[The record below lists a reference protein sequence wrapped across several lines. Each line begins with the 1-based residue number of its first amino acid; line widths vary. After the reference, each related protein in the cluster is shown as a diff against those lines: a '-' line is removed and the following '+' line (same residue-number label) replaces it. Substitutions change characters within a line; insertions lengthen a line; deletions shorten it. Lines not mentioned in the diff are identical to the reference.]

1 MNWKISSLLERF
13 KRAKSGS
20 NSRLDQKLLR
30 QIKTGKLPSLVQFK
44 YLNNFLNPTEK
55 KVFNSAV
62 VLLVATLIGWGT
74 YFVSTH
80 SVLSPKI
87 GGEYSEGLVGTPKY
101 ITSIFA
107 STNDVDTDLSS
118 LVYSGLFKYDQNKQ
132 LTPDLAEKYT
142 VGADQKT
149 YDIQLKPNL
158 KWSDGE
164 PLTVDDI
171 LFTFDALQNAETGS
185 PLIVA
190 FQGVQID
197 KIADNTVRFTLKT
210 PYAPFLDSLTLG
222 ILPEHIWS
230 EITPAN
236 MRLAKFNLQPVGSGA
251 WKFDKMVKDGSGNLQ
266 SYTLIPNSNYYGQ
279 KPYLQTVT
287 FKFFDN
293 FNDALSA
300 LRSQTI
306 SGLSFVPHNLKE
318 KASGK
323 NLNTFGL
330 ELPQYTALFFNQN
343 TTELKDDSLRLALAQ
358 AIDKK
363 TLIDE
368 ALAGDGIAIDS
379 PILPGNIGYYDQGK
393 KIAFDINAANA
404 ALDKKWPRIQ
414 PEDYF
419 KIRHSQILKSLT
431 PATPTSTPT
440 KNTKN
445 STPVETEQTVSPTDE
460 NNINNTIRAEMNSGQ
475 TFYRQNGKTD
485 ILHLSITT
493 ADTPEYI
500 KTADQVAQMWRA
512 LGIQTNV
519 ITVGSHQIVRDALK
533 DRNYQI
539 LIYGE
544 MVGADPDLYSFWHS
558 SQSDYPGL
566 NLARF
571 SNRDADKLLETARTT
586 LDNDARAKLYQK
598 FQGILADQLPAVFL
612 YSPTYIM
619 AVNKDIRGIQEG
631 NLVNPQDRFS
641 DLNNWYIKTT
651 RKLKF

>member
-1 MNWKISSLLERF
+1 MNWKFSSILERF
-13 KRAKSGS
+13 KRAKSGPS
-20 NSRLDQKLLR
+20 SHLDLKLLR
-30 QIKTGKLPSLVQFK
+30 QIKAGKLPSFVQFK
-44 YLNNFLNPTEK
+44 YLNQFLNPTEK
-55 KVFNSAV
+55 KFFNGAL
-62 VLLVATLIGWGT
+62 VLLIATLIGWGS
-74 YFVSTH
+74 YFISTH
-80 SVLSPKI
+80 SVLSPKT
-87 GGEYSEGLVGTPKY
+87 GGEYSEGLIGTPKY
-101 ITSIFA
+101 INPIFA

-132 LTPDLAEKYT
+132 LVPDLAEKYT

-171 LFTFDALQNAETGS
+171 LYTFDALQNAETGS

-190 FQGVQID
+190 FQGMQID
-197 KIADNTVRFTLKT
+197 KIADNVVRFTLKT

-222 ILPEHIWS
+222 IMPEHIWS

-236 MRLAKFNLQPVGSGA
+236 MRLAKYNLQPIGSGA
-251 WKFDKMVKDGSGNLQ
+251 WKFDKMVKDGAGNLQ
-266 SYTLIPNSNYYGQ
+266 SYTLAPNPNYYNQ
-279 KPYLQTVT
+279 KPYLQNVV
-287 FKFFDN
+287 FKFYDN

-300 LRSQTI
+300 LRSQNI
-306 SGLSFVPHNLKE
+306 SGLSFVPHNLKD
-318 KASGK
+318 KANGK
-323 NLNTFGL
+323 SLNTFGL
-330 ELPQYTALFFNQN
+330 QLPQYTALFFNQN
-343 TTELKDDSLRLALAQ
+343 TAELKDDSLRLALAE

-363 TLIDE
+363 TLINE
-368 ALAGDGIAIDS
+368 ALAGDGVAIDA
-379 PILPGNIGYYDQGK
+379 PILSGNIGYYDQVK
-393 KIAFDINAANA
+393 KIGFDVNAANA
-404 ALDKKWPRIQ
+404 LLDKKWPRIQ

-419 KIRHSQILKSLT
+419 KIRHAQILKTLA
-431 PATPTSTPT
+431 PTPTISTTT

-445 STPVETEQTVSPTDE
+445 STPKETEQTVTPADE

-475 TFYRQNGKTD
+475 AFYRQNGKTD
-485 ILHLSITT
+485 ILRLAITT

-519 ITVGSHQIVRDALK
+519 VTVGSHQIVRDALK
-533 DRNYQI
+533 DRSYQI

-586 LDNDARAKLYQK
+586 LDTDARGKLYQK
-598 FQGILADQLPAVFL
+598 FQGILADQLPAIFL

-631 NLVNPQDRFS
+631 SLVNPQDRFS